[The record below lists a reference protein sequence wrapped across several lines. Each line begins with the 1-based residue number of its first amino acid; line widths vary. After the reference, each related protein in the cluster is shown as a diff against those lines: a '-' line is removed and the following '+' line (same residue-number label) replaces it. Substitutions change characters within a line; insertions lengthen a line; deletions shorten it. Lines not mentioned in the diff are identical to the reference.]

1 MKELS
6 KFLSLL
12 KKKEKFFL
20 IFVFLLSFITMG
32 LETLG
37 VAIIPVIFTK
47 FIDIGNIGEYE
58 KMSGLFKD
66 ITNLLDTKLSL
77 TIFIVSLFFFKSLF
91 NYFHYILEYF
101 IIKRIR
107 IRFTND
113 WLAGILKQ
121 DYLSIQKTPISHKLW
136 SVILIDSATG
146 TISNFLN
153 LFKGVVICFSIFFIM
168 IFFSSINL
176 ILFYFTILMS
186 VILFYLIF
194 TKKLANYGKLTALA
208 QKGKIEILQSTFT
221 GIKNL
226 IIYKKQLFFKNKFF
240 EKNYKKEK
248 NLQSS
253 SFISNVPNYFLEFIG
268 ILFICFYFL
277 IIMNQNIPKSELIFN
292 IGLVSYGSLRIL
304 SFYKVITNNFS
315 LIKSRK
321 FDLETFMSEI
331 INIQDIKK
339 IKDDK
344 NYVNNCNYET
354 NLSEDTVIKIQ
365 GLNFSYDHN
374 NLIKIPNYEFKS
386 NKFYIIIG
394 DSGTGK
400 STFLDLMLNIIKP
413 DTGRIDFSV
422 DAKKI
427 GYVSQECF
435 LLNDSIK
442 KNIAFGESEASIDDK
457 KIDDVI
463 NKSNLSDFIDQFP
476 EKHDYRVTNNGSNI
490 SIGQKQ
496 RIGIARALY
505 FEPDLIFFDE
515 PTSSLDEINEKII
528 LDTIDQIKKT
538 STIIMVMHKYKNIK
552 NFDYL
557 LELKN
562 GNLVEKVKKS

>member
-12 KKKEKFFL
+12 KKKEIFFL
-20 IFVFLLSFITMG
+20 IIVFLLSFIVMG
-32 LETLG
+32 FETLG

-58 KMSGLFKD
+58 KIPGILKD

-107 IRFTND
+107 IRFTNE
-113 WLAGILKQ
+113 WLAGILQQ
-121 DYLSIQKTPISHKLW
+121 DYLTIQKTAISHKLW
-136 SVILIDSATG
+136 SIILIDSATA
-146 TISNFLN
+146 TISNYLN
-153 LFKGVVICFSIFFIM
+153 LFKGVIICLSIFFIM
-168 IFFSSINL
+168 IFFSPINL
-176 ILFYFTILMS
+176 ILFYLTILMS

-194 TKKLANYGKLTALA
+194 AKKLSNYGKLTALA
-208 QKGKIEILQSTFT
+208 QKGKLEILQSTFM

-226 IIYKKQLFFKNKFF
+226 IIYNKQLFFINKFF
-240 EKNYKKEK
+240 DKNYTKEK

-277 IIMNQNIPKSELIFN
+277 IIMNQNVPKSELIFN

-321 FDLETFMSEI
+321 FDLETFISETI
-331 INIQDIKK
+331 KIKDIKK
-339 IKDDK
+339 IKEDK
-344 NYVNNCNYET
+344 SYLNNCNYEV
-354 NLSEDTVIKIQ
+354 NLSKDTAVQIQ
-365 GLNFSYDHN
+365 DLNFSYDHN
-374 NLIKIPNYEFKS
+374 SLIKIPNYEFKS

-422 DAKKI
+422 KEKKI

-442 KNIAFGESEASIDDK
+442 NNIAFGESETLINDK
-457 KIDDVI
+457 KINDVI
-463 NKSNLSDFIDQFP
+463 NQSNLSDFINQFP
-476 EKHDYRVTNNGSNI
+476 EKQEYRITNNGSNI

-515 PTSSLDEINEKII
+515 PTSSLDEMNEKII
-528 LDTIDQIKKT
+528 LDTIKKIKKT
-538 STIIMVMHKYKNIK
+538 STIIMVTHKYKNIK

-557 LELKN
+557 LELKK
-562 GNLVEKVKKS
+562 GNLIEKI